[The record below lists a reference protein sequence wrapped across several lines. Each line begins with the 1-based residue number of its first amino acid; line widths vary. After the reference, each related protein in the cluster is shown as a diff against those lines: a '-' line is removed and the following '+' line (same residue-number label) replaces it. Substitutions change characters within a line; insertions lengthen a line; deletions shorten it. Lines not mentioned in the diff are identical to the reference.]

1 MYAGTGVVF
10 TGRTDAGRQLAA
22 QLRQYA
28 DRKDV
33 VVLALPRGGL
43 PVGFEVA
50 QALHAP
56 LDVMIVRKL
65 GTPGQP
71 ELAMGAIASGGV
83 RVINQAV
90 MSGLQISAEELDRV
104 AAKEQAEV
112 ERRERLYRAGRAAL
126 EIQGRTVILVDDGI
140 ATGSTMRAAIQAIR
154 AQNPARL
161 VVAVPTAA
169 GSTAARIRA
178 EVDELVCLTTPEPFF
193 AIGYFYR
200 EFPQLTDEDVREV
213 LARAD
218 RLHTAGTVGG

>member
-10 TGRTDAGRQLAA
+10 TDRTDAGRQLAA

-161 VVAVPTAA
+161 VVAAPTAA
-169 GSTAARIRA
+169 GSTAARIRT

>member
-1 MYAGTGVVF
+1 MDEVARIF
-10 TGRTDAGRQLAA
+10 TDRTDAGRQLAA

-33 VVLALPRGGL
+33 IVLALPRGGL
-43 PVGFEVA
+43 PVGYEVA
-50 QALHAP
+50 LALQAP

-83 RVINQAV
+83 RVINQEV
-90 MSGLQISAEELDRV
+90 VRGLDISSAELDRV
-104 AAKEQAEV
+104 AVKEQAEV
-112 ERRERLYRAGRAAL
+112 ERRERLYRAGRPAL
-126 EIQGRTVILVDDGI
+126 EIEGRTVILVDDGI

-154 AQNPARL
+154 AQKPARL
-161 VVAVPTAA
+161 VVAAPTAA
-169 GSTAARIRA
+169 GGTAEQIRT

-193 AIGYFYR
+193 AIGFFYR

-213 LARAD
+213 LTRAD
-218 RLHTAGTVGG
+218 RLQTVGTARG